1 MMMGEGKK
9 IFTNRSLM
17 VFLVL
22 TIVISAVFETVIIL
36 QGAMG
41 LAALLMWVPA
51 LAAVISACIAQ
62 KGNDGT
68 ISFKRLLR
76 NLGFR
81 MVSLKWILFSC
92 MIPLVYIGIPYVIFW
107 RIFPGSLDMNGRSAG
122 QMFVM
127 AIAGILVGLITA
139 IGEEI
144 GWRGFF
150 VPAVMERVGL
160 MKALFFTSLFWGLW
174 HLPILISGLYMPG
187 TPVGYKVPAFLL
199 MIIPVGMIYGLVTVK
214 SGSVWTAALLHAAHN
229 TFDQMIFGTV
239 TTADN
244 KMFFVSETGILT
256 IVCAWILF
264 VILYIVLNAKN
275 KA

>member
-1 MMMGEGKK
+1 MMGEGKR
-9 IFTNRSLM
+9 IFTNRSLT

-22 TIVISAVFETVIIL
+22 TIVLSAVFEIVIIL

-51 LAAVISACIAQ
+51 LAAVISGCAAQ
-62 KGNDGT
+62 KENDGKV
-68 ISFKRLLR
+68 SFRRLLR

-81 MVSLKWILFSC
+81 MVSLKWILLSC
-92 MIPLVYIGIPYVIFW
+92 IIPLVYIGIPYVIFW
-107 RIFPGSLDMNGRSAG
+107 KISPESLDMNGRSMG
-122 QMFVM
+122 QMLVM
-127 AIAGILVGLITA
+127 TFAGILVGLVTA

-144 GWRGFF
+144 GWRGFL
-150 VPAVMERVGL
+150 VPAVMERVGM
-160 MKALFFTSLFWGLW
+160 MKALLVTSLFWGVW

-187 TPVGYKVPAFLL
+187 TPVGYKVPAFIL

-256 IVCAWILF
+256 IVCAWILLM
-264 VILYIVLNAKN
+264 ILYKGLNVKG